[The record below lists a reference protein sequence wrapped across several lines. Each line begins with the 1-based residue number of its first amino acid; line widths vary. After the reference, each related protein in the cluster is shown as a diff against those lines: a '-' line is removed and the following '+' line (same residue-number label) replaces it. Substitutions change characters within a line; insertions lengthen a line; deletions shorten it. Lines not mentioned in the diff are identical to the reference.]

1 MEPGTLGSFLL
12 GVVFL
17 LPVILITVL
26 CVGCWGYKSSNARI
40 PQNIADYEDE
50 PNFRVVRPN
59 TFPQQSN
66 HKPNTLQPSFHSTAH
81 TGVTSSSPVHTLSP
95 VVNSRRTSATPQED
109 NESVPSYENEENE
122 AVDVGDYVNEEDEQ
136 PGEGYIE
143 VLPDAPAPVCGSV
156 SQQSLMS
163 AASSANENYVN
174 LKEDDAASENF
185 ESNSGNY
192 VNLEEEKDAV
202 LRTGSSLDNVNDS
215 EDDGSSD
222 YVNAP
227 QQPFRISSLDRHH
240 FV

>member
-185 ESNSGNY
+185 VTVPTVCPVS
-192 VNLEEEKDAV
+192 V
-202 LRTGSSLDNVNDS
+202 LTVP
-215 EDDGSSD
+215 
-222 YVNAP
+222 V
-227 QQPFRISSLDRHH
+227 LDRIEQWELCESRGGEGRCAEDWILTGQRQRQ
-240 FV
+240 